1 MASQHIKK
9 QLRKLQADPNILDVL
24 SNKLALIT
32 SKCYEK
38 LSNVKKKLHP
48 LITSLISELN
58 TDPVEDHVRKARISN
73 IKQQKELL
81 QLKLDQINKSIE
93 QGEIEEHRFKK
104 PNLQFE
110 KIRHEFFKEEQEKSK
125 QNAQKVK
132 EYYSEQLRRQEK
144 IRKHIES
151 LNKDLVE
158 EKAKRSISQRERSE
172 KFEESYTKELE
183 KMQERTRRRKKELE
197 EAEYRRLQYQDLLHE
212 KPLYQKIEERYFD
225 QIEMK
230 EFERRKEELAKKR
243 INFQP
248 LNKSELLE
256 HAKKHDQ
263 ILKEKEKNSNF
274 SIINESKTY
283 NSKNILEVIKRDNEK
298 KAEEERV
305 LREKLQR
312 IENKKQYGQVVRDL
326 YAPAVDK
333 FKQMELLLRMEKLK
347 NPVVKKKFN
356 FEGSTAA
363 QSDSEIRIPKKKIR
377 NEQEAEVDK
386 GLKNR
391 RANSKVV
398 DYLAV
403 CRARRINGEIDEYLE
418 DSFEDYEEN
427 DLRAKAKKLQIKAE
441 KLDKKA
447 KRAEL
452 SLHSVNSG
460 IRNIENSE
468 KVDAIIIS
476 AIKAKLGALNLAN
489 NN

>member
-1 MASQHIKK
+1 MASQYIKK
-9 QLRKLQADPNILDVL
+9 QLRKLQADPNLLDSL
-24 SNKLALIT
+24 SNKLAVVT

-38 LSNVKKKLHP
+38 LSTTRKKLHP

-73 IKQQKELL
+73 IKQQKTLL
-81 QLKLDQINKSIE
+81 QQKLDQINKSIE
-93 QGEIEEHRFKK
+93 QGEIEEHHFKK
-104 PNLQFE
+104 PNLQYE

-132 EYYSEQLRRQEK
+132 EYYSEQLKRQEK
-144 IRKHIES
+144 IRKHIEG
-151 LNKDLVE
+151 LNKDLAE
-158 EKAKRSISQRERSE
+158 EKAKRSISQRERTE
-172 KFEESYTKELE
+172 KFEEEYMKELE

-197 EAEYRRLQYQDLLHE
+197 EAEYRKIQYTDLLRE

-230 EFERRKEELAKKR
+230 ELERRKEELAKKR

-248 LNKSELLE
+248 LNKSEIIE

-263 ILKEKEKNSNF
+263 ILKEKEKNSIF
-274 SIINESKTY
+274 SIVNESKTY
-283 NSKNILEVIKRDNEK
+283 NSKNIVEVIKRDNEK
-298 KAEEERV
+298 RAEEERV
-305 LREKLQR
+305 LRDKLQR

-363 QSDSEIRIPKKKIR
+363 QSDSDIRIPKSKIR
-377 NEQEAEVDK
+377 NEQDEEK

-398 DYLAV
+398 DYLAI
-403 CRARRINGEIDEYLE
+403 CRMKRMNGEIDEYLE
-418 DSFEDYEEN
+418 DSFDDDEGN
-427 DLRAKAKKLQIKAE
+427 DVGSKAKKLQIKAE

-452 SLHSVNSG
+452 TLHPVNSA

-489 NN
+489 NH